1 MVIASTSTCPGSKVP
16 EDKEGGGGKGILCIG
31 AQICTNFIIITT
43 LLLLSLFFGSLMAP
57 GQVKVEVPVI

>member
-31 AQICTNFIIITT
+31 AQRYAQIYFFTT

-57 GQVKVEVPVI
+57 GQVKVKYR